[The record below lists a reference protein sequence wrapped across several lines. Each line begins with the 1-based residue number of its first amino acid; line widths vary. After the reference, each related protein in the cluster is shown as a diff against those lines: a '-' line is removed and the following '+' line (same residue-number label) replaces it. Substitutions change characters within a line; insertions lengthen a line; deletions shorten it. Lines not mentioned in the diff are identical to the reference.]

1 MQKGIDMSRL
11 TISISDDMHR
21 ALKEAAVRQGRSI
34 GSIIEEGLHL
44 RGIKP
49 IEDARSLVKKARAHA
64 TLTESEALDIST
76 EETRAQ
82 RHS

>member
-1 MQKGIDMSRL
+1 MSRL

-44 RGIKP
+44 RSIKP

-64 TLTESEALDIST
+64 ALTDLEAIDTSIEESKV
-76 EETRAQ
+76 Q
-82 RHS
+82 RRS

>member
-1 MQKGIDMSRL
+1 MSRL

-34 GSIIEEGLHL
+34 GSIIEEGLQL

-64 TLTESEALDIST
+64 ALTELEALDIST

-82 RHS
+82 RRS

>member
-1 MQKGIDMSRL
+1 MSRL

-34 GSIIEEGLHL
+34 GSIIEEGLQL

-49 IEDARSLVKKARAHA
+49 IEDARSLVKNARAQA
-64 TLTESEALDIST
+64 ALTELEALDIST

>member
-1 MQKGIDMSRL
+1 MSRL

-34 GSIIEEGLHL
+34 GSIIEEGLQL

-49 IEDARSLVKKARAHA
+49 IENARSLVKKARAQA
-64 TLTESEALDIST
+64 ALTELEALDIST

>member
-1 MQKGIDMSRL
+1 MSRL

-34 GSIIEEGLHL
+34 GSIIEEGLQL

-49 IEDARSLVKKARAHA
+49 IEDARSLVKKARAQA
-64 TLTESEALDIST
+64 ALTELEALDISI
-76 EETRAQ
+76 EETRVQ
-82 RHS
+82 RNS

>member
-1 MQKGIDMSRL
+1 MLMSRL

-34 GSIIEEGLHL
+34 GSIIEEGLQL

-64 TLTESEALDIST
+64 TLTELEALDIST

>member
-1 MQKGIDMSRL
+1 MSRL

-34 GSIIEEGLHL
+34 GSIIEEGLQL

-49 IEDARSLVKKARAHA
+49 IEDARSLVEKARAQA
-64 TLTESEALDIST
+64 ALTELEALDIST

>member
-1 MQKGIDMSRL
+1 MSRL

-21 ALKEAAVRQGRSI
+21 ALKEATVRQGRSI
-34 GSIIEEGLHL
+34 GSIIEEGLQL

-49 IEDARSLVKKARAHA
+49 IEDARSLVKKAKAQA
-64 TLTESEALDIST
+64 ALTELEALDIST

>member
-1 MQKGIDMSRL
+1 MSRL

-34 GSIIEEGLHL
+34 GSIIEEGLQL

-49 IEDARSLVKKARAHA
+49 IEDARSLVKKAKAQA
-64 TLTESEALDIST
+64 ALTELEALDIST

>member
-1 MQKGIDMSRL
+1 MSRL

-34 GSIIEEGLHL
+34 GSIIEEGLQL

-49 IEDARSLVKKARAHA
+49 IEDARSLVKKARAQA
-64 TLTESEALDIST
+64 ALTELEALDIST

>member
-1 MQKGIDMSRL
+1 MSRL
-11 TISISDDMHR
+11 TISISDEMYR

-49 IEDARSLVKKARAHA
+49 IEDARSLVKVARANA
-64 TLTESEALDIST
+64 ALTDTEALDIST
-76 EETRAQ
+76 EETRLQ
-82 RHS
+82 RSS

>member
-1 MQKGIDMSRL
+1 MSRL

-34 GSIIEEGLHL
+34 GSIIEEGLQL

-49 IEDARSLVKKARAHA
+49 IEDARSLVKKARAQA
-64 TLTESEALDIST
+64 ALTELEALDIST

-82 RHS
+82 RNS

>member
-1 MQKGIDMSRL
+1 MSRL

-34 GSIIEEGLHL
+34 GSIIEEGLQL

-49 IEDARSLVKKARAHA
+49 IEDARRLVKKARAQA
-64 TLTESEALDIST
+64 ALTELEALDIST

>member
-1 MQKGIDMSRL
+1 MSRL
-11 TISISDDMHR
+11 TISISDYMHR

-34 GSIIEEGLHL
+34 GSIIEEGLQL

-49 IEDARSLVKKARAHA
+49 IEDARSLVKKAKAQA
-64 TLTESEALDIST
+64 ALTELEALDIST